1 MGAALHGGDI
11 GKGIALGALSGA
23 AFGAI
28 GGMDWQQITKV
39 VAHGLTGGAMQELQG
54 GKFAQ
59 GFAAAGFAQAF
70 APVID
75 GLKHSYQRLTAA
87 AVAGGVGSELA
98 GGKFENGA
106 VTGAFSQMLG
116 NLKSNKTK
124 SLNLKD
130 LAKIM
135 INDIKGAALG
145 LVSEP
150 YTIMKDL
157 GRLLSVVPTLNFRQ
171 IGMRSLE
178 LVQQVLIPNYG
189 YYGGPRW
196 GANGEPWD
204 SAGGP
209 EPLNRVDYASRRH
222 DLVMGFDSGFE
233 HNLQTMGDA
242 HKQWV
247 IEAWSYGSNNPN
259 ILPPGPFGN
268 IYRAIGAP
276 SFYIFSKLDGRPTT
290 P

>member
-1 MGAALHGGDI
+1 
-11 GKGIALGALSGA
+11 
-23 AFGAI
+23 
-28 GGMDWQQITKV
+28 MDWTRMTKI
-39 VAHGLTGGAMQELQG
+39 VAHGLTGGAVQELQG

-70 APVID
+70 APAID
-75 GLKHSYQRLTAA
+75 GLKHSYQKLTAA
-87 AVAGGVGSELA
+87 AVLGGTASELA

-116 NLKSNKTK
+116 NLSSNKTK
-124 SLNLKD
+124 SLNLKN

-150 YTIMKDL
+150 YTIMKDS
-157 GRLLSVVPTLNFRQ
+157 GRLLSVVPTFNFRQ

-222 DLVMGFDSGFE
+222 DLVMGFDSGFG

-247 IEAWSYGSNNPN
+247 IEAWSYGSDNPN

-268 IYRAIGAP
+268 IYRAIGTP